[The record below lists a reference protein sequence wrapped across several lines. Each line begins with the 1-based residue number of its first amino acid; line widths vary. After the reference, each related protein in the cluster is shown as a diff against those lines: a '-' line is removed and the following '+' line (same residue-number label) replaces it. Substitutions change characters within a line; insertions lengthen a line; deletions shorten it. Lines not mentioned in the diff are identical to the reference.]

1 MNGTNEPVENSM
13 LLTSIKI
20 NNTDTKSS

>member
-13 LLTSIKI
+13 LLTSIEI